1 VLVRTLLSTNKLPKS
16 FTVSTEKNDE
26 LMQSV
31 MLSDVYV
38 VEKKRGFLRKC
49 FDMFAAKERALAA
62 ELRYELIESSENLL
76 IILYLGNNK
85 RKRRKKAQCPVA
97 SVDDKSLYAHIYS

>member
-16 FTVSTEKNDE
+16 FTVSAEKNDE

-38 VEKKRGFLRKC
+38 VEKKRGFLRKS
-49 FDMFAAKERALAA
+49 FDMFVAKERALAA
-62 ELRYELIESSENLL
+62 ELRYGKL
-76 IILYLGNNK
+76 
-85 RKRRKKAQCPVA
+85 KKAVRI
-97 SVDDKSLYAHIYS
+97 SESFFV